1 MTARRARPPAKR
13 RAPPPAEAEAPSS
26 SPPLPLPPDPVTR
39 RDYAIGA
46 LIGLG
51 AFVLY
56 TITLCPT
63 IFVEDAA
70 EFSTAAAVFGVP
82 HPPGYPLY
90 TLLAGLFV
98 RVLPVGDVAYRS
110 NLFSAA
116 CGFAAVAVLWLVLRR
131 VGVSRLGALVATMS
145 FAVGETFWSECL
157 AAEVHS
163 LNILLLVLAWL
174 CTFQAVQA
182 PNARRYAWAGTII
195 GLAIGHRNINA
206 LFLAPLLVVLELE
219 RRKQKR
225 DLRLLVIALGALAAT
240 AAVYLYLP
248 VAASRD
254 PALNMGAPTS
264 PERVWSVITAHAYM
278 RHLRT
283 ASLATDLGRLSQFV
297 GGLPGNL
304 GLALFAAPVGFFLLY
319 RRGPRWL
326 AVSLAW
332 LAATSLG
339 FSVIYNVLHISSYW
353 LPTYLALSIAAGFG
367 FDAWRGKSRVLL
379 PFVAAA
385 VIPLG
390 FSSIDLHQ
398 TTIAHAYAR
407 QALESAPPRALII
420 SLSDTE
426 THVLLYEQAV
436 ERVRTDAV
444 VVSANELDGWYVEQ
458 LARRHPDVS
467 WPAPS
472 ATLDWLSELVARN
485 QKDHPVCSTQPLHIG
500 PPGSRVLPSGLLH
513 CVTTRIEPA
522 DLQRSV
528 AFWKTAVLPSAAEV
542 HHADIHVRT
551 IDFSFALARFAL
563 AGALAESGAGAQ
575 AQAQLTAV
583 LQLDPDAAEQAIVRY
598 MTTVGRERNR
608 NLDLGLRA
616 QQALRLAADDPKLID
631 LLRL

>member
-1 MTARRARPPAKR
+1 MTARRKPPTAKR
-13 RAPPPAEAEAPSS
+13 RAPAPAEGSS
-26 SPPLPLPPDPVTR
+26 QPQPAPVTR
-39 RDYAIGA
+39 GDYGIGA

-56 TITLCPT
+56 LITLCPT
-63 IFVEDAA
+63 IFVEDSA
-70 EFSTAAAVFGVP
+70 EFSTAAAIFGVP

-98 RVLPVGDVAYRS
+98 RVVPIGDVAYRS

-116 CGFAAVAVLWLVLRR
+116 CGAVAVAMLWVVVRR
-131 VGVSRLGALVATMS
+131 IGVGRLGALVATMS
-145 FAVGETFWSECL
+145 FAVGETFWSESL

-163 LNILLLVLAWL
+163 LNVVLLVLAL
-174 CTFQAVQA
+174 FFTVEAVQA
-182 PNARRYAWAGTII
+182 PSARRYAWAGLTI
-195 GLAIGHRNINA
+195 GLAVGHRNINA
-206 LFLAPLLVVLELE
+206 VFLAPLLVTLELD

-225 DLRLLVIALGALAAT
+225 DPRLLVIALGAMAAS

-248 VAASRD
+248 LAASRD
-254 PALNMGAPTS
+254 PALDMGEPTS
-264 PERVWSVITAHAYM
+264 FQRLWSVITAHAYM
-278 RHLRT
+278 RHLES

-297 GGLPGNL
+297 GDLPANL
-304 GLALFAAPVGFFLLY
+304 GLALFAAPVGFVLLY

-326 AVSLAW
+326 LLSLAW
-332 LAATSLG
+332 LAAASLG

-353 LPTYLALSIAAGFG
+353 IPTYLALSIAAGVG
-367 FDAWRGKSRVLL
+367 FDAWRGKSRAVL
-379 PFVAAA
+379 PIVAAA
-385 VIPLG
+385 AVLLN
-390 FSSIDLHQ
+390 FSSNNLRQ
-398 TTIAHAYAR
+398 TTIAHAYGR
-407 QALESAPPRALII
+407 QLLENAPPRALIV

-436 ERVRTDAV
+436 EHVRTDAV
-444 VVSANELDGWYVEQ
+444 VVSANELDAWYVEQ

-472 ATLDWLSELVARN
+472 ATLDWLSALVARN
-485 QKDHPVCSTQPLHIG
+485 QKDHPVCSTQPLPIG
-500 PPGSRVLPSGLLH
+500 PPGSQLLPSGLLH
-513 CVTTRIEPA
+513 CVTRRIEPP

-563 AGALAESGAGAQ
+563 AGALAESGAGAE

-583 LQLDPDAAEQAIVRY
+583 RHLDPDATEQAIVRY
-598 MTTVGRERNR
+598 MTTVGRERR
-608 NLDLGLRA
+608 GNLDLGRRA
-616 QQALRLAADDPKLID
+616 EEALRLAPNDPKLVE